1 MRNYH
6 KVILL
11 LSTCFC
17 IPAYAHAGFVDRMLE
32 NNVNQSAVFSVIFI
46 CQVMFILAVCLLLRK
61 TRLILAVKDWCR
73 NVSGKWFGVFIFA
86 TLLAFVCEPYLE
98 FAYVYLWFFALIPVC
113 LGYLL
118 YVLCMLS
125 RLRVSWKLI
134 YGAIPLLIGQ
144 VAGYIVYL
152 AIHGFKF
159 FQDIF
164 KYVEGGVDDEPVF
177 MECLPDSRVV
187 LEHLETAMGFFVL
200 FVAPVLFF
208 TIIHQ
213 VHVWR
218 KRKKQSRKIA
228 QETID

>member
-46 CQVMFILAVCLLLRK
+46 CQVLFILAVCLLLRK

-73 NVSGKWFGVFIFA
+73 NVSGKWFGVFFFA

-134 YGAIPLLIGQ
+134 YGAILLLIGQ

-213 VHVWR
+213 VLVLR

>member
-1 MRNYH
+1 M
-6 KVILL
+6 
-11 LSTCFC
+11 
-17 IPAYAHAGFVDRMLE
+17 
-32 NNVNQSAVFSVIFI
+32 NQSAVFSVIFI
-46 CQVMFILAVCLLLRK
+46 CQVLFILAVCLLLRK
-61 TRLILAVKDWCR
+61 TRLVLAVKDWCR

-86 TLLAFVCEPYLE
+86 ALLAIVCEPYLE

-134 YGAIPLLIGQ
+134 YGAILLLIGQ

-187 LEHLETAMGFFVL
+187 LEHLETAMGFFVV
-200 FVAPVLFF
+200 FVAPVLLF

-213 VHVWR
+213 IHVWCE
-218 KRKKQSRKIA
+218 RKKQSRKIA

>member
-46 CQVMFILAVCLLLRK
+46 CQVLFILAVCLLLRK
-61 TRLILAVKDWCR
+61 TRLILAVKDRCR

-86 TLLAFVCEPYLE
+86 ALLAFVCEPYLE

-134 YGAIPLLIGQ
+134 YGAILLLIGQ
-144 VAGYIVYL
+144 VAGYLVYL

-228 QETID
+228 QETIN

>member
-46 CQVMFILAVCLLLRK
+46 CQVLFILAVCLLLRK

-86 TLLAFVCEPYLE
+86 ALLAFVCEPYLE

-134 YGAIPLLIGQ
+134 YGAILLLIGQ

-164 KYVEGGVDDEPVF
+164 KYVEGGEHGDPLL
-177 MECLPDSRVV
+177 MECLPESSAIVDQLKTIGIFFLV
-187 LEHLETAMGFFVL
+187 L
-200 FVAPVLFF
+200 VAPVLLF

-213 VHVWR
+213 IYVWR
-218 KRKKQSRKIA
+218 KRKKQGA
-228 QETID
+228 QVAKESTD

>member
-1 MRNYH
+1 M
-6 KVILL
+6 
-11 LSTCFC
+11 
-17 IPAYAHAGFVDRMLE
+17 
-32 NNVNQSAVFSVIFI
+32 NQSAVFSVIFI
-46 CQVMFILAVCLLLRK
+46 CQVLFILAVCLLLRK

-86 TLLAFVCEPYLE
+86 ALLAIVCEPYLE

-134 YGAIPLLIGQ
+134 YGAILLLIGQ

-187 LEHLETAMGFFVL
+187 LEHLETAMGFFVV
-200 FVAPVLFF
+200 FVAPVLLF

-213 VHVWR
+213 IHVWCE
-218 KRKKQSRKIA
+218 RKKQSRKIA

>member
-46 CQVMFILAVCLLLRK
+46 CQVLFILAVCLLLRK

-86 TLLAFVCEPYLE
+86 ALLAFVCEPYLE

-134 YGAIPLLIGQ
+134 YGAILLLIGQ

-187 LEHLETAMGFFVL
+187 LEHLETAICFFVL

-213 VHVWR
+213 VHVLR
-218 KRKKQSRKIA
+218 KRKKQSMY
-228 QETID
+228 

>member
-46 CQVMFILAVCLLLRK
+46 CQVLFILAVCLLLRK
-61 TRLILAVKDWCR
+61 TRLVLAVKDWCR

-86 TLLAFVCEPYLE
+86 ALLAIVCEPYIE
-98 FAYVYLWFFALIPVC
+98 FVYMYLWVFALIPVW
-113 LGYLL
+113 LGYLF

-134 YGAIPLLIGQ
+134 YGAILLLIGQ

-164 KYVEGGVDDEPVF
+164 KYVEGGVDDEPVL

-200 FVAPVLFF
+200 FVAPVLLF

-213 VHVWR
+213 IHVWR

>member
-1 MRNYH
+1 
-6 KVILL
+6 
-11 LSTCFC
+11 
-17 IPAYAHAGFVDRMLE
+17 MLE
-32 NNVNQSAVFSVIFI
+32 NQVNQSAVFSVIFI
-46 CQVMFILAVCLLLRK
+46 CQVLFILAVWLLLRK
-61 TRLILAVKDWCR
+61 MRPVSTVKDWCR
-73 NVSGKWFGVFIFA
+73 NVSGKWFGVFVFA
-86 TLLAFVCEPYLE
+86 ALLAIVSEPYLE

-113 LGYLL
+113 LGYLF

-134 YGAIPLLIGQ
+134 YGAILLLIGQ

-218 KRKKQSRKIA
+218 NRKKQSRKIA

>member
-1 MRNYH
+1 MKNC
-6 KVILL
+6 VL
-11 LSTCFC
+11 
-17 IPAYAHAGFVDRMLE
+17 P
-32 NNVNQSAVFSVIFI
+32 
-46 CQVMFILAVCLLLRK
+46 
-61 TRLILAVKDWCR
+61 
-73 NVSGKWFGVFIFA
+73 FA
-86 TLLAFVCEPYLE
+86 ALLAIVCEPYLE

-134 YGAIPLLIGQ
+134 YGAILLLIGQ

-228 QETID
+228 QETIN

>member
-11 LSTCFC
+11 LSTCFY

-46 CQVMFILAVCLLLRK
+46 CQVLFILAVCLLL
-61 TRLILAVKDWCR
+61 R

-86 TLLAFVCEPYLE
+86 ALLAIVCEPYIE
-98 FAYVYLWFFALIPVC
+98 FVYVYLWVFALIPVW
-113 LGYLL
+113 LGYLF

-134 YGAIPLLIGQ
+134 YGAILLLIGQ

>member
-46 CQVMFILAVCLLLRK
+46 CQVLFILAVCLLLRK

-86 TLLAFVCEPYLE
+86 ALLAIVCEPYLE

-134 YGAIPLLIGQ
+134 YGAILLLIGQ

-187 LEHLETAMGFFVL
+187 LEHLETAMGFFVV
-200 FVAPVLFF
+200 FVAPVLLF

-213 VHVWR
+213 IHVWCE
-218 KRKKQSRKIA
+218 RKKQSRKIA

>member
-1 MRNYH
+1 
-6 KVILL
+6 
-11 LSTCFC
+11 
-17 IPAYAHAGFVDRMLE
+17 
-32 NNVNQSAVFSVIFI
+32 
-46 CQVMFILAVCLLLRK
+46 
-61 TRLILAVKDWCR
+61 
-73 NVSGKWFGVFIFA
+73 
-86 TLLAFVCEPYLE
+86 
-98 FAYVYLWFFALIPVC
+98 
-113 LGYLL
+113 
-118 YVLCMLS
+118 MLS

-134 YGAIPLLIGQ
+134 YGAILLLIGQ

-152 AIHGFKF
+152 AINGFKF

-177 MECLPDSRVV
+177 MECLPDSKVV